1 LQARSQWMGE
11 KFDREKGWWGET
23 ASAAA
28 FGDEKRE
35 LDAALAKAA
44 DPAHLTAEERQRI
57 GPIAARAE
65 SALDTFIHVR
75 GSLDALAIQIVG
87 AAAGLLVTLLTGG
100 AAGPVTASL
109 LARVALAQACA
120 SVGSVWAVKGERITG
135 GEAARAFAV
144 GAASGATGV
153 LAAGPV

>member
-1 LQARSQWMGE
+1 
-11 KFDREKGWWGET
+11 
-23 ASAAA
+23 
-28 FGDEKRE
+28 
-35 LDAALAKAA
+35 
-44 DPAHLTAEERQRI
+44 PAHLTAEERQRI
-57 GPIAARAE
+57 GPIAAGAE
-65 SALDTFIHVR
+65 SALDTFIQVR
-75 GSLDALAIQIVG
+75 DKLDALAIQIVG

-153 LAAGPV
+153 LAAGPVMRTLSPAYAEALTKQGAEVAKAVAEREFSGVGLGTMKAAME